1 MITIYQ
7 KTKEELAKDRG
18 PLSEEETIFIC
29 PTYVIIND
37 EKIDT
42 SALTEDQ
49 IITLIEDDIIDFLNP
64 IGSYKN
70 NPKDHLSS
78 LDLIKAAKFGWNPS
92 IDIIIQMCRLKQ
104 LYGKI
109 VDELINAM
117 DKDIMSKAIAT
128 CQAQKE
134 ANGIST
140 PLAEEEIID
149 VLTEMS
155 NNEKLQNQNGI
166 AR

>member
-29 PTYVIIND
+29 PTYVIING
-37 EKIDT
+37 EKVDT

-49 IITLIEDDIIDFLNP
+49 MITLIEDDISDYINP
-64 IGSYKN
+64 KGSYKF
-70 NPKDHLSS
+70 PKGQLNS
-78 LDLIKAAKFGWNPS
+78 LDLIKAAKFGWRPS

-104 LYGKI
+104 IYGKI

-140 PLAEEEIID
+140 SPTEEEIID